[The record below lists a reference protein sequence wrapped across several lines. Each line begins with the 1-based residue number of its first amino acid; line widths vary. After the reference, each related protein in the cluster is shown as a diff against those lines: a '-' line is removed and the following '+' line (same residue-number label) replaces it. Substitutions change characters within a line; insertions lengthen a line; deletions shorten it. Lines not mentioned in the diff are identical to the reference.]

1 MINQKSPKMKAL
13 KLLALCL
20 FSTAFLSFTPVKK
33 KYIVIDAGHGG
44 NDLGATHTNF
54 SEKQIVLDIAEQIHE
69 INESQEKYEVF
80 LTRDSDEYKTLSDR
94 TKKINELSPVMV
106 ISLHMNS
113 TPETETSKQGHEI
126 FVQSSEESKKIAAS
140 ITNKLGKCNITER
153 NLHILRETQAPAVV
167 VELGY
172 LNNTK
177 DRDYLTSKK
186 GQKEIAQKFVDFF
199 NEY

>member
-1 MINQKSPKMKAL
+1 MINQKSLEMKAL
-13 KLLALCL
+13 KLLALSL

-44 NDLGATHTNF
+44 NDFGATHNNF
-54 SEKQIVLDIAEQIHE
+54 SEKQIVLDIAEEIHE
-69 INESQEKYEVF
+69 INEAQEKYEVF
-80 LTRDSDEYKTLSDR
+80 LTRNSDEYRTLSDR
-94 TKKINELSPVMV
+94 TKKINELSPIMV
-106 ISLHMNS
+106 ISLHVNKTS
-113 TPETETSKQGHEI
+113 ETETSKQGHEI
-126 FVQSSEESKKIAAS
+126 FVQSSEESKNIAQQ
-140 ITNKLGKCNITER
+140 ITNKLGKCNVTER

-172 LNNTK
+172 INNAK

-186 GQKEIAQKFVDFF
+186 GQKEIAQKFVEIF

>member
-13 KLLALCL
+13 KLLALSL

-126 FVQSSEESKKIAAS
+126 FVQSSEESKKIATH

>member
-1 MINQKSPKMKAL
+1 MINQKSLKMKAL
-13 KLLALCL
+13 KLLALSL

-44 NDLGATHTNF
+44 NDLGAIHTNF

-106 ISLHMNS
+106 ISLHLNS
-113 TPETETSKQGHEI
+113 TPEAETSKQGHEI
-126 FVQSSEESKKIAAS
+126 FVQPSEESKKVATHIM
-140 ITNKLGKCNITER
+140 NKLGKCNITER

-172 LNNTK
+172 INNAK
-177 DRDYLTSKK
+177 DREYLTSKE
-186 GQKEIAQKFVDFF
+186 GQKEIAQKFVDIF